1 MATHATTRHT
11 QPHPTR
17 PALAAGTAPVRAP
30 HTADFPQTADF
41 PVVAES
47 GIGTQCRITALTI
60 VGLLVVVIALA
71 LL

>member
-1 MATHATTRHT
+1 MATHATTRHP
-11 QPHPTR
+11 QPRPTR

-30 HTADFPQTADF
+30 HTADFP
-41 PVVAES
+41 VVAEN

-60 VGLLVVVIALA
+60 VGLLVVVVALA